1 MMLMAKKIPQAAIS
15 PTIALIIGF
24 GLIIATLLFF
34 SPYLGIICISALV
47 AYLLFPIFRFFEKFM
62 PSLIAAWMVVLL
74 SFLMIIV
81 PVVYI
86 GIITVQQGFHI
97 ANELSQL
104 SSENAEKIQNIT
116 TQISTAVEN
125 IGVTLNSSGDF
136 SLTEFIKETVPTVV
150 QVSLQAV
157 LNIALSAPVIV
168 TSTIIYGFLLS
179 SFLRYHRQI
188 RQFILDISP
197 FDPKVTELYFKQSGI
212 IVSASMRGQF
222 IIALVTAVSS
232 AFLLFF
238 LGMQPYFWFLVI
250 LFTFLGMIPFGSGIV
265 VIPICLVS
273 MVLGDFW
280 TSFWVLMFYL
290 LVICNF
296 DSFLRPKLIPKEAEI
311 VPVLAV
317 LATFSGLYFFGL
329 LGVVYGPLVVII
341 LVTTANVLIQYK
353 KDTLKA
359 AG

>member
-1 MMLMAKKIPQAAIS
+1 MLIMAAAKDKASIS
-15 PTIALIIGF
+15 PTVALLIGI
-24 GLIIATLLFF
+24 GLIVGTIVFF

-47 AYLLFPIFRFFEKFM
+47 AYLLFPVFRFFEKYM
-62 PSLIAAWMVVLL
+62 PALIASWLVVLL
-74 SFLMIIV
+74 SFLILIV
-81 PVVYI
+81 PIVYI

-97 ANELSQL
+97 ANELSHL
-104 SSENAEKIQNIT
+104 SSENAEKIQNFT
-116 TQISTAVEN
+116 TQVSKSVEN
-125 IGVTLNSSGDF
+125 IGVTLNASGEF
-136 SLTEFIKETVPTVV
+136 SLVEFVKDTIPAVV
-150 QVSLQAV
+150 QVSLQAA

-168 TSTIIYGFLLS
+168 TSTIIYGFVLS

-222 IIALVTAVSS
+222 VIALITAVSS

-265 VIPICLVS
+265 VIPICLAY

-353 KDTLKA
+353 KDTLASIK
-359 AG
+359 

>member
-1 MMLMAKKIPQAAIS
+1 MKLMAKKIPQAAIS
-15 PTIALIIGF
+15 PTVALIIAF
-24 GLIIATLLFF
+24 GLLIATLLFF

-62 PSLIAAWMVVLL
+62 PTLLASWLVVLL

-86 GIITVQQGFHI
+86 GVITVQQGFQI
-97 ANELSQL
+97 ANQLSQL
-104 SSENAEKIQNIT
+104 SSENVEKIQNLT
-116 TQISTAVEN
+116 TQVSSAVDT
-125 IGVTLNSSGDF
+125 IGVTVNPSGEF
-136 SLTEFIKETVPTVV
+136 SLTEFIKNTIPTVV
-150 QVSLQAV
+150 QVSLKTV
-157 LNIALSAPVIV
+157 MSIALSAPVIV

-197 FDPKVTELYFKQSGI
+197 FDPKVTELYLKQSGI

-222 IIALVTAVSS
+222 VIALVTAISS

-265 VIPICLVS
+265 VIPICLIS

-353 KDTLKA
+353 KDTLEA
-359 AG
+359 AS